1 MLALSAH
8 GIEDFTHKINRLTGL
23 LARPVRRHASGWI
36 DRASSRV
43 NANVPALESAL
54 ARLDSTL
61 SLRRILARVV
71 EVRAETHDVNTY
83 VLKPNA
89 RFGTYRPG
97 AYVTVHVT
105 IDGRAV
111 QRAYSLSSPPD
122 DEGLIS
128 ITVKRVPGGL
138 VSNHLAQVLSKGDVL
153 ELGAPSGQFVLG
165 SEPKAPLL
173 MISAGSGITPVMS
186 MLRHLVRQ
194 GSNAE
199 VTFLHFARTP
209 NDLIFGR
216 ELAAIAERTP
226 GVNVVLCV
234 EDADES
240 WTGHRGRFTR
250 SLLETALPHFVDA
263 ETYLCGPSGFMR
275 AVMQVLEAA
284 GADFSKLRYERFNSE
299 FDASAFLESSR
310 VIRFARSGVE
320 SLSNRP
326 FTVLQEAEARGLKV
340 AAGCRAGTCGTCRC
354 KKRKGV
360 VLNTATGSLSGDGEE
375 MIAPCVSVAQ
385 GTIEVD
391 L

>member
-1 MLALSAH
+1 MLALSLH
-8 GIEDFTHKINRLTGL
+8 GIEDFTRRINTLTQL
-23 LARPVRRHASGWI
+23 LGSPVRRRASGWV

-43 NANVPALESAL
+43 NANLPALESVL
-54 ARLDSTL
+54 GRLDSTL

-71 EVRAETHDVNTY
+71 EVREETHDVNTY

-111 QRAYSLSSPPD
+111 QRAYSLSSPPGD
-122 DEGLIS
+122 DGLIS
-128 ITVKRVPGGL
+128 ITVKRVPGGV

-153 ELGAPSGQFVLG
+153 EISAPTGQFVLE

-186 MLRHLVRQ
+186 MLRHLVRH
-194 GSNAE
+194 GSNTE

-226 GVNVVLCV
+226 RVKVIQCV
-234 EDADES
+234 EEADES
-240 WTGHRGRFTR
+240 WTGHRGRFTL
-250 SLLETALPHFVDA
+250 SVLETTLPDFVDA

-275 AVMQVLEAA
+275 TVMQALEGA

-299 FDASAFLESSR
+299 FDASAFLEHSR

-326 FTVLQEAEARGLKV
+326 LTVLQEAEARGLKV

-360 VLNTATGSLSGDGEE
+360 VFNTATGALSGDGEE
-375 MIAPCVSVAQ
+375 MIAPCVSIAR
-385 GTIEVD
+385 GRIEVD

>member
-1 MLALSAH
+1 MLALSLH
-8 GIEDFTHKINRLTGL
+8 GIDDFTRRINTLTELVGD
-23 LARPVRRHASGWI
+23 PVRRRASGWI

-43 NANVPALESAL
+43 NADVPALETVL
-54 ARLDSTL
+54 GRLDSTL

-71 EVRAETHDVNTY
+71 EVREETHDVNTY

-111 QRAYSLSSPPD
+111 QRAYSLSSPPGD
-122 DEGLIS
+122 DGLIS
-128 ITVKRVPGGL
+128 ITVKRVPGGV
-138 VSNHLAQVLSKGDVL
+138 VSNHLARGLAKGDVL
-153 ELGAPSGQFVLG
+153 ELGAPCGQFVLG
-165 SEPKAPLL
+165 SESKAPLL

-194 GSNAE
+194 GSNTE
-199 VTFLHFARTP
+199 ITFLHFARTP
-209 NDLIFGR
+209 KDLIFGQ
-216 ELAAIAERTP
+216 ELAAIAERAP
-226 GVNVVLCV
+226 RVKVVLCV
-234 EDADES
+234 EDADET
-240 WTGHRGRFTR
+240 WTGHRGRFSR
-250 SLLETALPHFVDA
+250 SLLEATLPGFVDA

-275 AVMQVLEAA
+275 TVMQALEEA

-299 FDASAFLESSR
+299 FDASAFLEHSR
-310 VIRFARSGVE
+310 VIRFTRSGVE

-326 FTVLQEAEARGLKV
+326 LTVLQEAEARGLKV
-340 AAGCRAGTCGTCRC
+340 ATGCRAGTCGTCRC

-360 VLNTATGSLSGDGEE
+360 VFNTATGAFSGDGEE

-385 GTIEVD
+385 GTIEVE